1 MIHPHR
7 KIQASCVVLLIGL
20 LAMSGWLSAKINTES
35 DRSEVLVV
43 ENQAALARSPELGI
57 VNAMPGGLRVLAVN
71 WLWIR
76 SQDYHNKGRHYDA
89 LQLAEIICQLQP
101 YQPGVWHFQAWNMAW
116 NISVTK
122 QTREERW
129 KWVYNGVKL
138 LRDRGIPLNPKSL
151 PLYQELA
158 WIFNSKIA
166 GRLDEAHQGYK
177 SVWAGKMQHLLGAP
191 PYSTASTASL
201 ADATQEVIDAFRV
214 VAEAPVDYASVR
226 QGREFVQP
234 DQREILLKRPELA
247 SYAARLAAMNVAV
260 DESLLTAYN
269 LWSLDEA
276 VSVTR
281 LFPPTPQTEAEKAL
295 SSLINDAEAKLAR
308 DSILA
313 FLRAQLLWNQYRMDP
328 RYMHKLMERYKAPL
342 DWRHALSHSLY
353 WSAYGL
359 DMCGVER
366 VERVTM
372 LTNRRHVLNSL
383 KVLTATGVVTLLQRP
398 EDPEYPQY
406 NEGPDI
412 RYIAPTDRQHREFGK
427 ALTAAD
433 HAAGGKKKFK
443 DHLLSAGHVNFM
455 IEAMGMLVADGRALD
470 GDGRASKGT
479 AQYYFESIRKEYDEK
494 GGAWGVAT
502 VQEFITIDMQGEDNI
517 RIAVLMEFL
526 PLTLKRAFLL
536 RGIRGDQR
544 GYTKQMAFGKLLY
557 TKYQTDA
564 VRRLKLKESFLD
576 FESAI
581 LIRLLLQPR
590 GMGVNLTTSQR
601 SDLYLCMSDRA
612 DIQQRAYLYLL
623 RTRAM
628 QALCRDSGLDFNKA
642 FPKPEGFD
650 AFLEASK
657 QKQRVERPDRVIP
670 D

>member
-7 KIQASCVVLLIGL
+7 KIQAACVVLLLGL
-20 LAMSGWLSAKINTES
+20 LAISGWLSNKINTES

-76 SQDYHNKGRHYDA
+76 SQDYHQKGRHYDA

-129 KWVYNGVKL
+129 KWVYNGIKL

-177 SVWAGKMQHLLGAP
+177 SVWAGQMQHLLGAP
-191 PYSTASTASL
+191 PYSTASTQSL
-201 ADATQEVIDAFRV
+201 GEATQEVIDAFRV
-214 VAEAPVDYASVR
+214 VTQAPVDYSPVR

-234 DQREILLKRPELA
+234 DQREILLKRPEVSA
-247 SYAARLAAMNVAV
+247 YAARLAAMNVQL
-260 DESLLTAYN
+260 DESFLTAYN
-269 LWSLDEA
+269 LWSVDEA

-281 LFPPTPQTEAEKAL
+281 LFPPTPQSEGEKAL
-295 SSLINDAEAKLAR
+295 SGLINEAEAKPAR
-308 DSILA
+308 DAILA

-328 RYMHKLMERYKAPL
+328 RVMLELMERYEAPL

-353 WSAYGL
+353 WSAHGL
-359 DMCGVER
+359 KMCGVEKAQ
-366 VERVTM
+366 RVTM

-383 KVLTATGVVTLLQRP
+383 KVLAATGVVTLLHRP
-398 EDPEYPQY
+398 EDPKYPQY

-412 RYIAPTDRQHREFGK
+412 RYIAPADRQHREFGE
-427 ALTAAD
+427 ALTAAN
-433 HAAGGKKKFK
+433 HAAGGKAKYK

-455 IEAMGMLVADGRALD
+455 IEAMGMLVADGRTLD
-470 GDGRASKGT
+470 SEGRASKGT
-479 AQYYFESIRKEYDEK
+479 AQYYFEKIRKEYNET
-494 GGAWGVAT
+494 GGAWGVDT

-526 PLTLKRAFLL
+526 PLSLKRAFLL

-544 GYTKQMAFGKLLY
+544 GYAKQRSFAKMLY
-557 TKYQTDA
+557 TKYQADA
-564 VRRLKLKESFLD
+564 VRRLKLSESFLD
-576 FESAI
+576 FESMI

-590 GMGVNLTTSQR
+590 GMGVSLTTSQR
-601 SDLYLCMSDRA
+601 SDLYLCMSDRV

-628 QALCRDSGLDFNKA
+628 QALCRDSGLDFDKA
-642 FPKPEGFD
+642 FPKPDGFD
-650 AFLEASK
+650 AFVEASK
-657 QKQRVERPDRVIP
+657 KKQQAERPDRIIP